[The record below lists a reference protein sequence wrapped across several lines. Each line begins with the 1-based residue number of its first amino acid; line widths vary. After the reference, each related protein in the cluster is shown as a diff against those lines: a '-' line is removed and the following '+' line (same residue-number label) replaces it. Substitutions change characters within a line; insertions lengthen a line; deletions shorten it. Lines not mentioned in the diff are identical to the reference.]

1 MAPSQ
6 TESPTSARAER
17 LASAA
22 QLLAEPRPA
31 EALALLADPPGD
43 AAPTDPRLLLKR
55 DLLRL
60 QAHSLQATRAEHLA
74 GAQGLLGS
82 AQAQGF
88 SDLEGEALCQL
99 GGILNR
105 LHMFREALAQYGSA
119 EALARR
125 TGQSALLWSVA
136 AGVVRV
142 LYDAELHQER
152 IDYCERLL
160 RDEQDMPTTLRLL
173 LMNQLAGAYKWLGD
187 QQRAREIYLEA
198 LALAEAAQA
207 AGSPAGLSVLLVN
220 LANSCAWTGHFDEGW
235 RHLNRCAEITPLE
248 ASTDDR
254 RLWFY
259 QAQALLVW
267 KGGDPAAALPLFE
280 RVVEIG
286 RRHLQT
292 RAGLIAGLT
301 RLMEAAI
308 EAGRHDRA
316 VTASQ
321 ELLELTQ
328 QRSREQSQMFGEA
341 VASLVRSARL
351 ETEKLA
357 AERQAGWLEA
367 RVAERTAEL
376 SSAMGRLQAEIEM
389 RRATEAALQQAHDEL
404 DHRVRQRTAEL
415 EQAMQYLMQREKLAA
430 LGQMAAGVAHELN
443 TPIGNA
449 RLAAS
454 LILEESDG
462 FRGLLQAPALRRGQ
476 VEQFVSKIGEN
487 ASMVDRSLDRA
498 GHLIQRFKS
507 LARPES
513 AGHALAD
520 VDLAALVRDTVKM
533 IRAGLDAGVH
543 WAMEL
548 PGSLPA
554 RVDQEALTEVL
565 GLLIDNAWT
574 HGIAGRGS
582 GQITV
587 RLREAEPG
595 WARLEIQ
602 DDGPGIAAAHLG
614 RIFEPFFTTR
624 LGQGGSGLGLH
635 RAHSAVTE
643 LLHGALSVS
652 SEPGQGACFQVK
664 LPLNRAA

>member
-1 MAPSQ
+1 M
-6 TESPTSARAER
+6 
-17 LASAA
+17 
-22 QLLAEPRPA
+22 
-31 EALALLADPPGD
+31 
-43 AAPTDPRLLLKR
+43 
-55 DLLRL
+55 
-60 QAHSLQATRAEHLA
+60 
-74 GAQGLLGS
+74 
-82 AQAQGF
+82 
-88 SDLEGEALCQL
+88 
-99 GGILNR
+99 
-105 LHMFREALAQYGSA
+105 
-119 EALARR
+119 
-125 TGQSALLWSVA
+125 
-136 AGVVRV
+136 
-142 LYDAELHQER
+142 
-152 IDYCERLL
+152 
-160 RDEQDMPTTLRLL
+160 
-173 LMNQLAGAYKWLGD
+173 
-187 QQRAREIYLEA
+187 
-198 LALAEAAQA
+198 
-207 AGSPAGLSVLLVN
+207 
-220 LANSCAWTGHFDEGW
+220 
-235 RHLNRCAEITPLE
+235 
-248 ASTDDR
+248 
-254 RLWFY
+254 
-259 QAQALLVW
+259 
-267 KGGDPAAALPLFE
+267 
-280 RVVEIG
+280 
-286 RRHLQT
+286 
-292 RAGLIAGLT
+292 
-301 RLMEAAI
+301 
-308 EAGRHDRA
+308 
-316 VTASQ
+316 
-321 ELLELTQ
+321 
-328 QRSREQSQMFGEA
+328 
-341 VASLVRSARL
+341 
-351 ETEKLA
+351 
-357 AERQAGWLEA
+357 
-367 RVAERTAEL
+367 
-376 SSAMGRLQAEIEM
+376 
-389 RRATEAALQQAHDEL
+389 
-404 DHRVRQRTAEL
+404 
-415 EQAMQYLMQREKLAA
+415 
-430 LGQMAAGVAHELN
+430 
-443 TPIGNA
+443 
-449 RLAAS
+449 
-454 LILEESDG
+454 
-462 FRGLLQAPALRRGQ
+462 LQAPALRRGQ